1 VLQKHKFPRKN
12 FCYKISNPT
21 LPKPFLQNYGKPQTL
36 IYQQKS
42 TTLSTGAYR
51 TIISAK
57 AGRQSWDFGR
67 FIKTLYFFNGP
78 PSPAKVTFYFLFFLI
93 MLNWYNS
100 MNNRE
105 QEKHWYGS
113 TNEYLSFLNCEVL

>member
-1 VLQKHKFPRKN
+1 MLQNHKFPRRN
-12 FCYKISNPT
+12 FCHKISNPA

-36 IYQQKS
+36 IYEQKS
-42 TTLSTGAYR
+42 TRLSTGAYR

-78 PSPAKVTFYFLFFLI
+78 PSPAKVTFFYFFLI

-105 QEKHWYGS
+105 KEKHWYGS